1 MPAAMNT
8 HQSLDLKFA
17 LRLDRQAREN
27 RSGLTPPE
35 ALLWSALKGRQ
46 LGVQFRSQ
54 VPLAGCFIVDF
65 LASSAGL
72 VVEVDGEYHAQRQ
85 RSNQRRDD
93 ELERFGYRVV
103 RIEAELVFRDLP
115 AAVALIRAA
124 L

>member
-1 MPAAMNT
+1 MNT

-17 LRLDRQAREN
+17 LRLDRQARQN

-93 ELERFGYRVV
+93 ELERLGYRVV